1 MNYYRP
7 IVSYGKDKP
16 ENAMSVAGG
25 NSWFSEVEKISL
37 TEASKI
43 IKIKDMPNEILN
55 NITRN
60 RSNFSGLS
68 MGKVHVMGVLNVTP
82 DSFSD
87 GGQHFDADVAIS
99 RGQEM
104 LEEGASIIDIG
115 GESTRPGA
123 DFVDRFS
130 ELNRISPVVDA
141 MASLGTISIDT
152 RKADVAREGLSKGA
166 KIFNDVSALSFD
178 PRSLNVLTETGASVC
193 LMHASGD
200 PQTMQ
205 DNPSYENV
213 LLDVYDFL
221 ASRVELCVQAGI
233 DISKISIDPGIG
245 FGKTIEHNLL
255 LIKGI
260 SLFHGIG
267 CPILLGVSRK
277 RFIGEIGKAQNTAD
291 RLGGSIAV
299 GLEGLRQ
306 GVQML
311 RVHDVKETVQAVRL
325 FEAIR

>member
-1 MNYYRP
+1 M
-7 IVSYGKDKP
+7 
-16 ENAMSVAGG
+16 
-25 NSWFSEVEKISL
+25 
-37 TEASKI
+37 
-43 IKIKDMPNEILN
+43 
-55 NITRN
+55 
-60 RSNFSGLS
+60 
-68 MGKVHVMGVLNVTP
+68 
-82 DSFSD
+82 
-87 GGQHFDADVAIS
+87 
-99 RGQEM
+99 
-104 LEEGASIIDIG
+104 
-115 GESTRPGA
+115 
-123 DFVDRFS
+123 
-130 ELNRISPVVDA
+130 
-141 MASLGTISIDT
+141 
-152 RKADVAREGLSKGA
+152 
-166 KIFNDVSALSFD
+166 
-178 PRSLNVLTETGASVC
+178 
-193 LMHASGD
+193 
-200 PQTMQ
+200 
-205 DNPSYENV
+205 

-299 GLEGLRQ
+299 ALEGLRQ

>member
-7 IVSYGKDKP
+7 IVSYGKNRPKH
-16 ENAMSVAGG
+16 AMPIAGG
-25 NSWFSEVEKISL
+25 NAWFSEVEKLSRNENS
-37 TEASKI
+37 TI
-43 IKIKDMPNEILN
+43 ITLKDVPGDILN
-55 NITRN
+55 NITRK

-68 MGKVHVMGVLNVTP
+68 MSNAHVMGVLNVTP

-87 GGQHFDADVAIS
+87 GGQHYDIDIAVR
-99 RGQEM
+99 RGKEM
-104 LEEGASIIDIG
+104 LDEGASIVDIG

-130 ELNRISPVVDA
+130 ELNRVSTVVDA
-141 MASLGTISIDT
+141 LAELGIISVDT
-152 RKADVAREGLSKGA
+152 RKADVAREAISQGA
-166 KIFNDVSALSFD
+166 MIFNDVSALSFD
-178 PRSLNVLTETGASVC
+178 PRSLNVLAESGASVC

-205 DNPSYENV
+205 DNPTYDDV

-221 ASRVELCVQAGI
+221 MSRVELCLQAGI
-233 DISKISIDPGIG
+233 DLSKISIDPGIG

-255 LIKGI
+255 LIKGM
-260 SLFHGIG
+260 SLLHGIG
-267 CPILLGVSRK
+267 CTILLGVSRK

-311 RVHDVKETVQAVRL
+311 RVHDVRETVQAVRL
-325 FEAIR
+325 FEAMA

>member
-7 IVSYGKDKP
+7 IVFYGKDKP

-25 NSWFSEVEKISL
+25 NSWFSEVEKISR

-43 IKIKDMPNEILN
+43 IKIKDIPNEILN

-152 RKADVAREGLSKGA
+152 RKADVAREGLFLEANERNRLEQFKRNFKKFQKA
-166 KIFNDVSALSFD
+166 KE
-178 PRSLNVLTETGASVC
+178 ETGLLTGRKPFLSSRENKASYTFFPNRAPFSQRGLAHVWN
-193 LMHASGD
+193 G
-200 PQTMQ
+200 
-205 DNPSYENV
+205 EN
-213 LLDVYDFL
+213 F
-221 ASRVELCVQAGI
+221 
-233 DISKISIDPGIG
+233 
-245 FGKTIEHNLL
+245 
-255 LIKGI
+255 
-260 SLFHGIG
+260 
-267 CPILLGVSRK
+267 
-277 RFIGEIGKAQNTAD
+277 
-291 RLGGSIAV
+291 
-299 GLEGLRQ
+299 
-306 GVQML
+306 
-311 RVHDVKETVQAVRL
+311 
-325 FEAIR
+325 

>member
-1 MNYYRP
+1 MDYYRP
-7 IVSYGKDKP
+7 IVSYGKDSSNNSMP
-16 ENAMSVAGG
+16 IAGG
-25 NSWFSEVEKISL
+25 KSWF
-37 TEASKI
+37 TEAEVLSRNKNSSI
-43 IKIKDMPNEILN
+43 IDIKDIPVETLK
-55 NITRN
+55 NITGSRPN
-60 RSNFSGLS
+60 FAGLNMRSA
-68 MGKVHVMGVLNVTP
+68 HVMGVLNVTP

-87 GGQHFDADVAIS
+87 GGQYNEVSAAID
-99 RGQEM
+99 RGKKM
-104 LEEGASIIDIG
+104 IEEGASIIDIG

-130 ELNRISPVVDA
+130 ELNRVSPVVDG
-141 MASLGTISIDT
+141 MANLGIISIDT
-152 RKADVAREGLSKGA
+152 RKADVARAGILKGA
-166 KIFNDVSALSFD
+166 KIFNDVSSLSFD
-178 PRSLNVLTETGASVC
+178 PRSLNVLAETGASVC

-205 DNPSYENV
+205 VNPSYDNV

-221 ASRVELCVQAGI
+221 SSKVKLCLDAGI

-245 FGKTIEHNLL
+245 FGKTLEHNLL
-255 LIKGI
+255 LIRGL

-325 FEAIR
+325 FEAIG